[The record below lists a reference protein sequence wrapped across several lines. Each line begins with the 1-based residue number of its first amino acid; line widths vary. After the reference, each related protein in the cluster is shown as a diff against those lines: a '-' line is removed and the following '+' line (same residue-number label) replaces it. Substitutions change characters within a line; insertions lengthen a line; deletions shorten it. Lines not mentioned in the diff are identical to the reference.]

1 MTLQTEKENSLSCSS
16 YPESKKTNFE
26 TTLQTLKTMKKD
38 LEEHLK
44 REPQRFSGLTL

>member
-1 MTLQTEKENSLSCSS
+1 MEKKIL
-16 YPESKKTNFE
+16 YHVAATQRLKKPIWDRLANFE
-26 TTLQTLKTMKKD
+26 KYEKD